1 MKRILL
7 LIGFAL
13 TGLSA
18 CVTYDRGTLA
28 AASTATLS
36 IPTTV
41 VEEAVRGKACR
52 NLWQNGF
59 QLAVDAALKR
69 APGAN
74 ALTHVTYSFEH
85 FCIVVQGTA
94 VRIP

>member
-1 MKRILL
+1 MKRIVL
-7 LIGFAL
+7 LIGFAV
-13 TGLSA
+13 TWLSG

-28 AASTATLS
+28 AASTTTLS
-36 IPTTV
+36 IPMTV

-52 NLWQNGF
+52 DLWQNGF
-59 QLAVDAALKR
+59 QLAVDDALKQ

-74 ALTHVTYSFEH
+74 ALTHVTYSFER